1 MLVCTALPAG
11 AEDDKKEKTPQ
22 VYPAAVLPFQERGRE
37 TKDQGSKVTDL
48 LFAKLAVEPG
58 LTLVEREDIKKLLEE
73 QELNLSGLVNPQQ
86 ATKVGQLTGAK
97 LLITGSVLQV
107 DNSLYLIAKIIGTE
121 TSRVVGA
128 SVKGNVR
135 DDLGKLTDDLSA
147 EIVKTIAKR
156 ADDLVAKPLSR
167 EDRIAALKKKLGD
180 GKLPSVLVEISE
192 QHTGQVVPLVV
203 RSEVVVVGR
212 AGGQITIDPAAETE
226 VTLFCKESGFT
237 VIDPKEGRKKDADI
251 LIQGEAFSEHAVQ
264 HGNLDFG
271 QGPIGDQGRR
281 PDQREDRG
289 RGSAD
294 NSCCGSHRADCR
306 EERVAGGRRA
316 ACRADAAEDRERS
329 QRSTKV
335 SDDHGPTNS
344 LDDGRVAVI
353 GARNVPFPSGVVSSH
368 SGWSRRRLLAVPA
381 ARQCACRCRG

>member
-1 MLVCTALPAG
+1 MNPRTRLFALSVVLLVCTALSAG
-11 AEDDKKEKTPQ
+11 AADDKKEKTPQ
-22 VYPAAVLPFQERGRE
+22 VYAAAVLPFQERGRE

-48 LFAKLAVEPG
+48 LFAKLAAEPG
-58 LTLVEREDIKKLLEE
+58 LTLVEREDVRKLLEE

-156 ADDLVAKPLSR
+156 ADDLVAKPLTH
-167 EDRIAALKKKLGD
+167 EDRIATLKKKLGN

-203 RSEVVVVGR
+203 RSEVIVVGR

-264 HGNLDFG
+264 HGNL
-271 QGPIGDQGRR
+271 ISVKARLEVKAIDQTSG
-281 PDQREDRG
+281 
-289 RGSAD
+289 
-294 NSCCGSHRADCR
+294 
-306 EERVAGGRRA
+306 
-316 ACRADAAEDRERS
+316 
-329 QRSTKV
+329 KI
-335 SDDHGPTNS
+335 
-344 LDDGRVAVI
+344 VAVDRQTTVAVDLTEQI
-353 GARNVPFPSGVVSSH
+353 AAKNALQEAGAVIAERMLPKI
-368 SGWSRRRLLAVPA
+368 A
-381 ARQCACRCRG
+381 AAKAGDGKGK